1 MIRVSGCITPVYL
14 RCCAAYLSVA
24 WRDEDEEEYD
34 DDDDDLGDDDEDDG
48 DEDEHDDDDE
58 EDDAALRGFM
68 ASVSNGEFVPRY
80 STGSFSPAAFST
92 AAASLCLRPVLWFLC
107 SRTAPK
113 HAPSRDQPGHL
124 QRKIPEEKTLEPHLH
139 SRTLT
144 TCHDYLASVEAPTKS
159 RKEARDTPHIRPGT
173 LHTAGVALGGQ
184 HRRLVRVPRHQRRST
199 CGIIGL
205 LGRGGGLAFREPKLR
220 RHHSIVVK
228 LPWGRHGQTITQH
241 SRVAVLSLQDWDD
254 LLWFSLFGVTLA
266 MRARASDIF
275 GFWYLTLPLG
285 FAAVGSQR
293 PVAAVVAGG
302 K

>member
-1 MIRVSGCITPVYL
+1 MKKNMMMTLVTMMKMMAMKTNMMMTMKKMMPHYEALWLQSPTVNLSHDTAQVRFRRLPFLRRLPPCACGQSCGSYVPGLPLNMPPV
-14 RCCAAYLSVA
+14 VTNP
-24 WRDEDEEEYD
+24 
-34 DDDDDLGDDDEDDG
+34 
-48 DEDEHDDDDE
+48 
-58 EDDAALRGFM
+58 
-68 ASVSNGEFVPRY
+68 V
-80 STGSFSPAAFST
+80 TFSAKSQ
-92 AAASLCLRPVLWFLC
+92 
-107 SRTAPK
+107 K
-113 HAPSRDQPGHL
+113 
-124 QRKIPEEKTLEPHLH
+124 EKTLEPHLH

-205 LGRGGGLAFREPKLR
+205 LGRGGGLCFREPKLR

-293 PVAAVVAGG
+293 PVAAVVAGE